1 MLQIMSLVSLES
13 SRREGCMGLVPW
25 CLDLWCKISWIL
37 NDFFTKNKLNRSWK
51 FQRNWNVP
59 FVLLERSWWT
69 GFNGNYLVRFGF
81 RMWEILILKRFL
93 LRKIQINSKKPGFG
107 RKNQLRTWAG
117 PTAPATLVSVE
128 TRWLMTT
135 TSSGMGKT
143 RYNVNEDQSPMWKF
157 SVPSYH

>member
-1 MLQIMSLVSLES
+1 
-13 SRREGCMGLVPW
+13 
-25 CLDLWCKISWIL
+25 
-37 NDFFTKNKLNRSWK
+37 
-51 FQRNWNVP
+51 
-59 FVLLERSWWT
+59 
-69 GFNGNYLVRFGF
+69 
-81 RMWEILILKRFL
+81 
-93 LRKIQINSKKPGFG
+93 
-107 RKNQLRTWAG
+107 LRTWAG